1 MSWQFRVP
9 RKEPKLFICLGG
21 QLQCDVWTGRLNG
34 ARLYSSPGRGGTRA
48 MELPPISDQSNVS
61 SRPNSHKTFTFYWTT
76 NCCVVF
82 CVHWCGLPYFLAG
95 FVLLFIVLPLNANI
109 GETAENCGE
118 AGRQSTGCRADQR
131 PVAGGAAVKWT
142 PLGGRRGYLNNFSQ
156 PVRPAGLWYRPR
168 HRSHRTALVYCTVM
182 SWARLPAAV

>member
-1 MSWQFRVP
+1 MSPYVLTLTKHLHF
-9 RKEPKLFICLGG
+9 
-21 QLQCDVWTGRLNG
+21 TGL
-34 ARLYSSPGRGGTRA
+34 
-48 MELPPISDQSNVS
+48 
-61 SRPNSHKTFTFYWTT
+61 T

-156 PVRPAGLWYRPR
+156 PVRPAEPWYRPR
-168 HRSHRTALVYCTVM
+168 HRSHRTAGVLYCDELGPATGSGLDDICCPTYYAGYGPGGDTKAGWPHDGLPGELPGRVATWSASTV
-182 SWARLPAAV
+182 LY

>member
-1 MSWQFRVP
+1 MVLDYIPPQGEGGP
-9 RKEPKLFICLGG
+9 EPWSCHQSLI
-21 QLQCDVWTGRLNG
+21 
-34 ARLYSSPGRGGTRA
+34 RA
-48 MELPPISDQSNVS
+48 MSPYVLTLTK
-61 SRPNSHKTFTFYWTT
+61 HLHFTGLT

-156 PVRPAGLWYRPR
+156 PVRPAEPWYRPR